1 MLMSQKQRNS
11 SLIAEFLLIQIQE
24 RQLSSL
30 TSLFQIYKI
39 KQTLNASD
47 LLCLTFKNPY

>member
-1 MLMSQKQRNS
+1 MLTTQKQRIS
-11 SLIAEFLLIQIQE
+11 SLIAEFLLIPIQE

-30 TSLFQIYKI
+30 TSLFQVYKI
-39 KQTLNASD
+39 KQALNALD